1 MVEILDLEL
10 IVKKI
15 KTIGY
20 FFGGACFRF
29 VGVFTVF
36 YITKP
41 RFVEVISNKE

>member
-20 FFGGACFRF
+20 FFGGLVSDLLAFLRF
-29 VGVFTVF
+29 FTLLN
-36 YITKP
+36 P
-41 RFVEVISNKE
+41 DL